1 MRFLILLSVIIGF
14 IFAAAVPSVMV
25 KNDSLANLKRDKR
38 QFGGFGG
45 FGGGKHLKDFSLFS
59 NE

>member
-14 IFAAAVPSVMV
+14 IFAATVPSVMV
-25 KNDSLANLKRDKR
+25 KNDLTTNPNREKR

-45 FGGGKHLKDFSLFS
+45 FGGGKLLKDLQ
-59 NE
+59 